1 MPSDT
6 ILFILVKWHHRNE
19 KLFSYFLVFF
29 ACSLI
34 LKMHSYWGV
43 YMYIRN
49 KMKFLPQKYET
60 QLDDHWTFYQRRIPY
75 LKVNPVVI
83 SFMYLGT
90 VWKRKIWKE
99 SHNDLYMKLI
109 RENRQSKLVQ
119 CCKVRRRKIF
129 IQIKKKLF
137 F

>member
-1 MPSDT
+1 
-6 ILFILVKWHHRNE
+6 
-19 KLFSYFLVFF
+19 
-29 ACSLI
+29 
-34 LKMHSYWGV
+34 
-43 YMYIRN
+43 MYIRN

-99 SHNDLYMKLI
+99 SHNDL
-109 RENRQSKLVQ
+109 
-119 CCKVRRRKIF
+119 
-129 IQIKKKLF
+129 
-137 F
+137 